1 MEHDSLAE
9 EVKDIYANFGLAIY
23 QAQCLEHALVNAL
36 VFLDHIPNK
45 RRFAKS
51 ASEWADSLDSF
62 MESKF
67 EHTLGRMIRELGTV
81 TTVDAGLQDLLSQAL
96 KRRNWL
102 AHGYFK
108 DRASDFLTV
117 KGRAKM
123 RSELEESQELLANA
137 DAALEIAIKPAR
149 ERIGLT
155 DEVLAATYAKLR
167 IEIGVSDRGDG

>member
-1 MEHDSLAE
+1 MEEDSLSE
-9 EVKDIYANFGLAIY
+9 EVKEIYANFGLAIY
-23 QAQCLEHALVNAL
+23 QAQCLEHGLVNAL

-45 RRFAKS
+45 RKFATS
-51 ASEWADSLDSF
+51 AAEWADSVDSF

-67 EHTLGRMIRELGTV
+67 EHTLGRMIRELGLV
-81 TTVDAGLQDLLSQAL
+81 TAVDAGLQDLLSQAL

-108 DRASDFLTV
+108 DRANEFLTE
-117 KGRAKM
+117 KGRAQM
-123 RSELEESQELLANA
+123 LLELNESQELLASA
-137 DAALEIAIKPAR
+137 DAALELAMKPAM

-167 IEIGVSDRGDG
+167 IEIGADA